1 VELLLSLDPARLDL
15 TNPKVNLQDMI
26 FPVSWARSHGH
37 GRVFYTA
44 LGEWE
49 LTWKDP
55 RYQAHLST
63 GI

>member
-1 VELLLSLDPARLDL
+1 VELLLSLDPDNLGL

-26 FPVSWARSHGH
+26 FPVSWGRSHGH

-44 LGEWE
+44 LGDWE

-55 RYQAHLST
+55 RYQARVT
-63 GI
+63 NGI